1 MKNNGLP
8 IFENDSLQTRTTK
21 IGAIFTAVF
30 WLIFLIC
37 SFVIKPQPKKP
48 KYKEVQIVLSSTP
61 VVKKEAE
68 APAPAEAAPTTTA
81 PAEKTPEPVKET
93 VKEPAKAEVK
103 KTEPAKPAVK
113 KPEPAKTAP
122 KSAAKKP
129 EPAKTAPKTAP
140 ASAPAKTQPAVEPVE
155 YAVDPMEAFNQ
166 QVAKKHKQISNDKFD
181 SLFDA
186 DPVEPSPS
194 SSQSQTVKPV
204 ENSFSGSAGT
214 VGDTS
219 TNTRQTS
226 TSEESKNEEKASSST
241 TGKLGKIENTTFK
254 GVAVGGVQAET
265 NVKAKA
271 SGSGKTMMEMTDGT
285 QRALLDPSEPI
296 INLSEKA
303 ASTIDG
309 SKTVTINFKVV
320 ESGNVPRGEISIT
333 PASALSEI
341 VRNEIYDQISK
352 WRFESAEFVST
363 AKFEYKIIKK

>member
-81 PAEKTPEPVKET
+81 PAEKTPEPVKEA

-103 KTEPAKPAVK
+103 KTEPVKPAAK

-122 KSAAKKP
+122 KPAAKKP

-140 ASAPAKTQPAVEPVE
+140 APAPAKTQPVEETVE

-166 QVAKKHKQISNDKFD
+166 QVAKKPKQEFD
-181 SLFDA
+181 WSMFD
-186 DPVEPSPS
+186 DEPVETSPS

-214 VGDTS
+214 AADTS

>member
-122 KSAAKKP
+122 
-129 EPAKTAPKTAP
+129 
-140 ASAPAKTQPAVEPVE
+140 APAKTQPAAEPVE

-166 QVAKKHKQISNDKFD
+166 QVAKKPKQEFD
-181 SLFDA
+181 WSMFDD
-186 DPVEPSPS
+186 DPVETSPS

-204 ENSFSGSAGT
+204 ENSFYGSAGT
-214 VGDTS
+214 AADTS

-226 TSEESKNEEKASSST
+226 TSEKSKNEEKASSST

-254 GVAVGGVQAET
+254 GVSVGGVQAET